1 MDYLNAKLYDM
12 QNKVPD
18 WLVRPPPINP
28 YLVKHEYEVK
38 FTFFT

>member
-1 MDYLNAKLYDM
+1 MDYFNAKLYDM
-12 QNKVPD
+12 EVPD
-18 WLVRPPPINP
+18 WLVRLPQINP